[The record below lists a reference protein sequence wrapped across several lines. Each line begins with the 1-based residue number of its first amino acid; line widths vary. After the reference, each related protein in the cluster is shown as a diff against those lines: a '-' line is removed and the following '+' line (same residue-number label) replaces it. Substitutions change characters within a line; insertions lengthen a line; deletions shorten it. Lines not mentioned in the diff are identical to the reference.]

1 MPPSSSRRI
10 IAAGT
15 IGNILEWY
23 DFAIYGYFAISIGR
37 TFFPTADPVAQVLA
51 AFGVFAVGYLMRP
64 LGGAFV
70 GYIGD
75 RYGRR
80 TALTFSIAAMAI
92 PTFLVGVLPGYQT
105 LGVLAPVLLTLLR
118 MIQGLSVGGECTTAF
133 TFMIEQAPAGRRGVV
148 GAVASS
154 AATVGILLGSAT
166 GALLAAAMSPE
177 SLHAWGWR
185 IPFLLGLLVG
195 MLGFVVRRHIPE
207 EPQSGGSAPVFKTLR
222 HQGAVLARLAGLAA
236 FSAVSFYLMFLYI
249 VSWLQFVDGVAP
261 ARALSINTA
270 SMVAVIPVEL
280 AAGWLSDRVGR
291 KPLLLGA
298 TALAFASAA
307 PLFWLMHHADPALIL
322 LGQMGFVLTVG
333 TVLGVQPVLM
343 VETTP
348 LAIRCTAIALGFN
361 VAFGVLGGLTPL
373 AAAWL
378 VHRTDIDLSPAFM
391 IMVAAAISFA
401 ATLSFREPPRSALRA
416 TSALPQ

>member
-1 MPPSSSRRI
+1 MAPLSSRRI

-37 TFFPTADPVAQVLA
+37 TFFPTGDPVAQVLA

-133 TFMIEQAPAGRRGVV
+133 TFMIERAPAGRRGVV
-148 GAVASS
+148 GAIASS

-177 SLHAWGWR
+177 SLQTWGWR

-195 MLGFVVRRHIPE
+195 MLGFLVRRHIPE
-207 EPQSGGSAPVFKTLR
+207 EPQSGESAAVFKTLR

-270 SMVAVIPVEL
+270 SMVAMIPVEIV
-280 AAGWLSDRVGR
+280 AGWLSDRVGR

-391 IMVAAAISFA
+391 IMVAAAISFV
-401 ATLSFREPPRSALRA
+401 ATLSFQEPPRTALRA
-416 TSALPQ
+416 PSDLA

>member
-1 MPPSSSRRI
+1 MPSFDARRI

-23 DFAIYGYFAISIGR
+23 DFAIYGYFAPAIGR
-37 TFFPTADPVAQVLA
+37 TFFPSGDPVAQVLA

-80 TALTFSIAAMAI
+80 TALTFSVTAMAI
-92 PTFLVGVLPGYQT
+92 PTFLVGALPGYQT
-105 LGVLAPVLLTLLR
+105 LGIAAPVLLTLLR

-133 TFMIEQAPAGRRGVV
+133 TFMVEHAPPGRRGLV
-148 GAVASS
+148 GAIASCG
-154 AATVGILLGSAT
+154 ATVGILLGSAT
-166 GALLAAAMSPE
+166 GALFAAALPSE

-185 IPFLLGLLVG
+185 LPFLLGLLVG
-195 MLGFVVRRHIPE
+195 LVGYLVRRHIPE
-207 EPQSGGSAPVFKTLR
+207 TSPGGARLPVFKTLR
-222 HQGAVLARLAGLAA
+222 HHGAVLGRLAGLSV
-236 FSAVSFYLMFLYI
+236 FGAVSFYLMFLYI
-249 VSWLQFVDGVAP
+249 VSWLQFVDGIAP
-261 ARALSINTA
+261 ARALGINTA
-270 SMVAVIPVEL
+270 SMAAMIPAVL
-280 AAGWLSDRVGR
+280 ASGWLSDRLGR

-298 TALAFASAA
+298 MALACASAV
-307 PLFWLMHHADPALIL
+307 PLFWLMHHSDPVLIL

-333 TVLGVQPVLM
+333 TVLGVQPSLM

-348 LAIRCTAIALGFN
+348 PGIRCTAIALGFN

-373 AAAWL
+373 AATWL
-378 VHRTDIDLSPAFM
+378 VHRTGTDLSPAFM
-391 IMVAAAISFA
+391 IMVAAAISFVA
-401 ATLSFREPPRSALRA
+401 ALAFKEPPAALR
-416 TSALPQ
+416 TVPLI